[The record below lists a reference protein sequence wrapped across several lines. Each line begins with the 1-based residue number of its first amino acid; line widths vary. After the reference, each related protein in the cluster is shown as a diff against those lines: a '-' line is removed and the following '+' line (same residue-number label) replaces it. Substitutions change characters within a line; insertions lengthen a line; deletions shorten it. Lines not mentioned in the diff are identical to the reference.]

1 VWLAACAC
9 CEDVQRLAEK
19 QARRFIY
26 QEKTMAEFLRSLTPE
41 FFDTLVIIVIIIG
54 LALAGVRL
62 YSDFTRKLP
71 SERPPKNDTRHPP
84 QA

>member
-1 VWLAACAC
+1 VLAVRTFNASP
-9 CEDVQRLAEK
+9 K
-19 QARRFIY
+19 NRRGVLFIRK
-26 QEKTMAEFLRSLTPE
+26 KTMAEFLRSLTPE

-71 SERPPKNDTRHPP
+71 PERPLKNDTRHPP